1 MVALSLL
8 ACNSQKWKTEQCDGY
23 KLITQKDGA
32 TLGYSSDSTVDII
45 YADGYAFKDLNRNST
60 LDIYEDWRKT
70 SEERATDLAEQLSI
84 GEIAG
89 LMLYSSME
97 SVPSTSWNA
106 STYNGKPY
114 VESGA
119 KAWDLTD
126 GQIKFLKD
134 NIRHILVTTVES
146 PEVAARWNNQLQTLA
161 EGMGHG
167 IPTNNSSDPR
177 NSARADSEFN
187 AGGGGAISM
196 WPSSLGLAATFSPE
210 LMKRFG
216 EIASEEY
223 RALGLATALSPQI
236 DLATEPRWFRF
247 SGTMGEE
254 PKLAIDLAR
263 AYCDGMQTSSGEDEI
278 TEGWGYKSVNAMVKH
293 WPGGAACEAGRDA
306 HYGFGKYSV
315 YPNNNLSLAKK
326 VFIEGAFRLDGKTT
340 KAAAVMPY
348 YTISYQQGK
357 DNVGNGFDSDI
368 ITNQLRQ
375 DASYD
380 GVVCTDWGITGDM
393 EHPGKHSGKPWGVET
408 LTVAERHYKVLIAG
422 VDQFGG
428 NSEIEPVLKAY
439 EIGVK
444 EHGRERMDKRMRVS
458 AHRLLLNIFRTGLF
472 ENPYLDPAH
481 SAQVVGSPDFMA
493 EGYDAQVK
501 STVMLKNHKNILP
514 IKEKKK
520 VYIPG
525 RHVPAYM
532 GFWGNM
538 TEVKDITPVN
548 KELVSKYFIQVET
561 PEEADFA
568 IVFIESPNGGYGYSL
583 KDREAGG
590 NGYLPISLQYNDYT
604 AQHARAVS
612 IAGGDPQENFVNR
625 SYKGKST
632 QTVNKGDM
640 ELVIATKKKMGDRP
654 VIVSANLLNPTV
666 MAEIEPYADALFV
679 TFDIQNQVILDLVSG
694 HYEPS
699 GLLPMQMPADM
710 ETVEKQA
717 EDTPRDMR
725 CYQDCDGNT
734 YDFAFGLNWNG
745 VIDDNRVRTYK

>member
-1 MVALSLL
+1 
-8 ACNSQKWKTEQCDGY
+8 
-23 KLITQKDGA
+23 
-32 TLGYSSDSTVDII
+32 
-45 YADGYAFKDLNRNST
+45 
-60 LDIYEDWRKT
+60 
-70 SEERATDLAEQLSI
+70 
-84 GEIAG
+84 
-89 LMLYSSME
+89 
-97 SVPSTSWNA
+97 
-106 STYNGKPY
+106 
-114 VESGA
+114 
-119 KAWDLTD
+119 
-126 GQIKFLKD
+126 
-134 NIRHILVTTVES
+134 
-146 PEVAARWNNQLQTLA
+146 
-161 EGMGHG
+161 
-167 IPTNNSSDPR
+167 
-177 NSARADSEFN
+177 
-187 AGGGGAISM
+187 
-196 WPSSLGLAATFSPE
+196 
-210 LMKRFG
+210 
-216 EIASEEY
+216 
-223 RALGLATALSPQI
+223 
-236 DLATEPRWFRF
+236 
-247 SGTMGEE
+247 
-254 PKLAIDLAR
+254 
-263 AYCDGMQTSSGEDEI
+263 
-278 TEGWGYKSVNAMVKH
+278 
-293 WPGGAACEAGRDA
+293 
-306 HYGFGKYSV
+306 
-315 YPNNNLSLAKK
+315 
-326 VFIEGAFRLDGKTT
+326 
-340 KAAAVMPY
+340 
-348 YTISYQQGK
+348 
-357 DNVGNGFDSDI
+357 
-368 ITNQLRQ
+368 
-375 DASYD
+375 
-380 GVVCTDWGITGDM
+380 
-393 EHPGKHSGKPWGVET
+393 
-408 LTVAERHYKVLIAG
+408 
-422 VDQFGG
+422 
-428 NSEIEPVLKAY
+428 
-439 EIGVK
+439 
-444 EHGRERMDKRMRVS
+444 MRVS

-514 IKEKKK
+514 IKENKK

-532 GFWGNM
+532 GFWGYM

-548 KELVSKYFIQVET
+548 KELISKYFIQVET

-583 KDREAGG
+583 KDREAGS

-725 CYQDCDGNT
+725 CYQDSDGNT